1 MFIILL
7 INKIGKSPIITI
19 RRAALDALSSISSF
33 AYWYTYVAKVS
44 KLKGLNNNVIGSS
57 LIISTKAR
65 INAVNIDGLNNGNI
79 TFLKLYQNGL
89 PSDLLA
95 SSKLGGNLFIPLLIA
110 PNETAL
116 NLETY
121 AKINKK

>member
-1 MFIILL
+1 MILL

-33 AYWYTYVAKVS
+33 AYWYTYVANVS

-65 INAVNIDGLNNGNI
+65 INAVKIDGLNNGNI

-116 NLETY
+116 NLDT
-121 AKINKK
+121 